1 MTTETTAFGYTA
13 NHPVEDPDAIITR
26 TVQVAEP
33 GPHDLLVR
41 VHAVSINP
49 VDVKLRAGSPATG
62 FRVLGFDASGVI
74 EQVGDAVTLFS
85 PGDAVFYAGTID
97 RPGTNQL
104 LQLVDER
111 IVGHKPATLSHTDAA
126 SLPLTALTAWESA
139 FDRLGIAADSSGT
152 LLVVGGSG
160 GVGSALIQLV
170 RAIAPQ
176 VQVIATASGDE
187 SIAWVTELGAQHTVN
202 HHDDL
207 SEQVLQS
214 APDGVEWLFTA
225 HSAGQIETYAR
236 IVKPFGQI
244 VAIDDGPRDVQPLKP
259 KSIAWHWEFM
269 FTTPLHAP
277 ESTHQHEILDRV
289 AALVD
294 SGEVRATT
302 RTVLRPISAETIR
315 DGHRLVEGGRVIG
328 KVVITNDEA

>member
-1 MTTETTAFGYTA
+1 MTTETTAFGYTT
-13 NHPVEDPDAIITR
+13 NLPVDNPDAIITR
-26 TVQVAEP
+26 TVQIAEP

-49 VDVKLRAGSPATG
+49 VDVKLRAGSPAQD

-74 EQVGDAVTLFS
+74 EAVGDAVTLFS

-139 FDRLGIAADSSGT
+139 FDRLGISADSSGT
-152 LLVVGGSG
+152 LLVIGASG
-160 GVGSALIQLV
+160 GVGSVLIQLV
-170 RAIAPQ
+170 RALAPQ
-176 VQVIATASGDE
+176 VQVLATASSEE

-207 SEQVLQS
+207 AEQVLQS
-214 APDGVEWLFTA
+214 TPDGVDWLFTA
-225 HSAGQIETYAR
+225 HSADQIQTYAR

-269 FTTPLHAP
+269 FTTPLHVP
-277 ESTHQHEILDRV
+277 GSTHQHETLDRI
-289 AALVD
+289 ATLVD
-294 SGEVRATT
+294 SGEVHATT
-302 RTVLRPISAETIR
+302 RTVLRPISAATIR
-315 DGHRLVEGGRVIG
+315 EGHRLVESGRVIG
-328 KVVITNDEA
+328 KVVITNEDA